1 MTGGGQGR
9 LGGLK
14 SLGGVNQG
22 GMLDGAMGESC
33 SPALTLGSR
42 VAVALLVH
50 SCGYTDEVVKEDT
63 QVQQLPLGPL

>member
-1 MTGGGQGR
+1 
-9 LGGLK
+9 
-14 SLGGVNQG
+14 
-22 GMLDGAMGESC
+22 MLDGAMGESC